1 MSNLVYAKLVD
12 WDLLGEAVAAS
23 FVIGI
28 AVLVIAGVAVMASL
42 RAQDQREAGAGEG
55 VVIGWSALTVVCVL
69 AIAGAIAAGIWVMAQ

>member
-1 MSNLVYAKLVD
+1 MNVVYAKLVD

-28 AVLVIAGVAVMASL
+28 AVLVIAGVAVAASL
-42 RAQDQREAGAGEG
+42 RAQDQRAAGAEG
-55 VVIGWSALTVVCVL
+55 GVIGWSALTVVCVL